1 MSQDKYQLISS
12 KHPPPICVTYDP
24 SQRTQMWREQSV
36 QIAEFPGV
44 NMIISGSLPNIQIRS
59 GHRSVISNKP
69 NCHRHNN
76 SDIYTMLTMS
86 HTTTCHS
93 TLDSILTNILEAS
106 FKSLKLM
113 TPVTFAA
120 RVHYSILRA
129 NCRSLDSVNGA
140 RN

>member
-1 MSQDKYQLISS
+1 
-12 KHPPPICVTYDP
+12 
-24 SQRTQMWREQSV
+24 MWREQSV

-93 TLDSILTNILEAS
+93 TFTLHSILTNILGS
-106 FKSLKLM
+106 KLKSLKLM
-113 TPVTFAA
+113 TPVTFA
-120 RVHYSILRA
+120 S
-129 NCRSLDSVNGA
+129 
-140 RN
+140 